1 MKIDTNVPAP
11 VVNYQKIAIELIQ
24 TLQPGE
30 STLLD
35 KEYGDKIRN
44 AFASVLYKKK
54 IKDKKFVTRFD
65 RNFGSIRIW
74 RIA

>member
-1 MKIDTNVPAP
+1 MKIDTNIPPP
-11 VVNYQKIAIELIQ
+11 VINYQKIATELIQ

-35 KEYGDKIRN
+35 KNDGDKIRN

-65 RNFGSIRIW
+65 RNFGAIRVW
-74 RIA
+74 RIS

>member
-1 MKIDTNVPAP
+1 MKIDTNIPPP
-11 VVNYQKIAIELIQ
+11 VINYQKIATELIQ

-35 KEYGDKIRN
+35 KTDGDKIRN

-65 RNFGSIRIW
+65 RNFGAIRVW
-74 RIA
+74 RIS